1 MSKFIIIES
10 KNYDGAIANILFNPS
25 NSEEVI
31 NLGDVTLPFT
41 FEPSLLTPPREIY
54 GTYTINVLIP
64 NCTFFV
70 TVPQPTPTP
79 TPTPTIT
86 PTRTPTMTPSV
97 TPTITPTKSYVCY
110 STPTVTPT
118 ITTTPTMTSTPS
130 KSYICR
136 PTPTPYT
143 SSEGD
148 FLVRENSF
156 FILQEDGN
164 KIIIRI

>member
-10 KNYDGAIANILFNPS
+10 KNYDGAIANVLFNPS

-70 TVPQPTPTP
+70 RVPQPTPTP
-79 TPTPTIT
+79 TPTPTRT
-86 PTRTPTMTPSV
+86 PTRTPTQ
-97 TPTITPTKSYVCY
+97 TPT
-110 STPTVTPT
+110 STPTP
-118 ITTTPTMTSTPS
+118 TSTDV
-130 KSYICR
+130 C
-136 PTPTPYT
+136 PTPTPTRTPNRTPTQTPT
-143 SSEGD
+143 STPTPTSTD
-148 FLVRENSF
+148 VCPTPTPSSDSNFLQQENF
-156 FILQEDGN
+156 FLILQENGYR
-164 KIIIRI
+164 IIIE

>member
-70 TVPQPTPTP
+70 RVPQPTPTP
-79 TPTPTIT
+79 TPTRT
-86 PTRTPTMTPSV
+86 PTRTPTQ
-97 TPTITPTKSYVCY
+97 TPT
-110 STPTVTPT
+110 STPTPTSTDVCPIPTPT
-118 ITTTPTMTSTPS
+118 RTPNRTPTQTPTSTPTPTS
-130 KSYICR
+130 TDVC
-136 PTPTPYT
+136 PTPTP
-143 SSEGD
+143 SSD
-148 FLVRENSF
+148 SNFLQQENF
-156 FILQEDGN
+156 FLILQENGYR
-164 KIIIRI
+164 IIIE

>member
-70 TVPQPTPTP
+70 RVPQPTPTP
-79 TPTPTIT
+79 TPTRT
-86 PTRTPTMTPSV
+86 PTRTPTQ
-97 TPTITPTKSYVCY
+97 TPT
-110 STPTVTPT
+110 STPTP
-118 ITTTPTMTSTPS
+118 TSTDV
-130 KSYICR
+130 C
-136 PTPTPYT
+136 PTPTPTRTPNRTPTQTPT
-143 SSEGD
+143 STPTPTSTD
-148 FLVRENSF
+148 VCPTPTPSSDSNFLQQENF
-156 FILQEDGN
+156 FLILQENGYR
-164 KIIIRI
+164 IIIE

>member
-10 KNYDGAIANILFNPS
+10 KNYDGAIANVLFNPS

-70 TVPQPTPTP
+70 RVPQPTPTP
-79 TPTPTIT
+79 TPTRT
-86 PTRTPTMTPSV
+86 PTRTPTQ
-97 TPTITPTKSYVCY
+97 TPT
-110 STPTVTPT
+110 STPTP
-118 ITTTPTMTSTPS
+118 TSTDV
-130 KSYICR
+130 C
-136 PTPTPYT
+136 PTPTPTRTPNRTPTQTPT
-143 SSEGD
+143 STPTPTSTD
-148 FLVRENSF
+148 VCPTPTPSSDSNFLQQENF
-156 FILQEDGN
+156 FLILQENGYR
-164 KIIIRI
+164 IIIE

>member
-10 KNYDGAIANILFNPS
+10 KNYDGAIANVLFNPS

-79 TPTPTIT
+79 TPTSTKT
-86 PTRTPTMTPSV
+86 PTPTPTTTQTPTPTTTELCPTPTMTPTVSHSNTPEPTSSV
-97 TPTITPTKSYVCY
+97 TPTP
-110 STPTVTPT
+110 
-118 ITTTPTMTSTPS
+118 
-130 KSYICR
+130 
-136 PTPTPYT
+136 T
-143 SSEGD
+143 SSLLCPTEKSS
-148 FLVRENSF
+148 LSTNLIKNRNTY
-156 FILQEDGN
+156 
-164 KIIIRI
+164 KIIIE

>member
-10 KNYDGAIANILFNPS
+10 KNYDGAIANVLFNPS

-70 TVPQPTPTP
+70 RVPQPTPTP
-79 TPTPTIT
+79 TPTRT
-86 PTRTPTMTPSV
+86 PTRTPTQ
-97 TPTITPTKSYVCY
+97 TPT
-110 STPTVTPT
+110 STPTP
-118 ITTTPTMTSTPS
+118 TSTDV
-130 KSYICR
+130 C
-136 PTPTPYT
+136 PTPTP
-143 SSEGD
+143 SSD
-148 FLVRENSF
+148 SNFLQQENF
-156 FILQEDGN
+156 FLILQENGYR
-164 KIIIRI
+164 IIIE